1 MASKKKTS
9 KFSEQ
14 QILQYI
20 LQGGSPADLED
31 AGIDMNQ
38 IVVAMLKNPEI
49 LSGFRAQA
57 ETVGSALESFNPDE
71 TYYDPTEIGLDP
83 SYVNPI
89 KDKWLDV
96 SRTNVEAAG
105 VAKAYFDA
113 VQSVGNDPSKQTQIR
128 MDAESLANSLGIS
141 PEDSVTLLDNLEAD
155 RDIFYR
161 TEKEVERKVAA
172 KNYDAFQK
180 KRSELKLGA
189 GETAQENIFKKLT
202 GLPEMVDI
210 PDPKTTFA
218 ELAKKKAAEVVPAPE
233 EAVKLAKANAPR
245 GTLGRGSKGGA
256 ATVAKAA
263 LAGKKAESDRSRYE
277 QAFLM
282 EVEKAGK
289 TKSTPYQEAV
299 KKLLPQILAKK
310 KLGL

>member
-1 MASKKKTS
+1 MAKKL
-9 KFSEQ
+9 SEQ

-20 LQGGSPADLED
+20 LQGGSPSDLED
-31 AGIDMNQ
+31 AGVDMSQ
-38 IVVAMLKNPEI
+38 IIVTLVKNPEV
-49 LSGFRAQA
+49 LSGFRQQA
-57 ETVGSALESFNPDE
+57 ETVGSALESYNPSE
-71 TYYDPTEIGLDP
+71 TYYDAAEVELDP
-83 SYVNPI
+83 SYRNPI

-96 SRTNVEAAG
+96 ARTNLEAAG

-113 VQSVGNDPSKQTQIR
+113 VESVGNDPSKQEKISV
-128 MDAESLANSLGIS
+128 DALSLANSLGI
-141 PEDSVTLLDNLEAD
+141 PPDEAAVLVDNLDAD
-155 RDIFYR
+155 RDTYYR
-161 TEKEVERKVAA
+161 TENEVKRKVAS

-202 GLPEMVDI
+202 GLPELVDL
-210 PDPKTTFA
+210 PDPKATFA
-218 ELAKKKAAEVVPAPE
+218 ELAKRKAAEVVPAPE

-263 LAGKKAESDRSRYE
+263 LAGKKAESDRAQYE
-277 QAFLM
+277 RAFLM

-289 TKSTPYQEAV
+289 AKSTPYQEAV

>member
-1 MASKKKTS
+1 MASKKKL
-9 KFSEQ
+9 SEQ

-20 LQGGSPADLED
+20 LQGGSPSDLED
-31 AGIDMNQ
+31 VGVDMGQ
-38 IVVAMLKNPEI
+38 IIVTLVKNPEV

-71 TYYDPTEIGLDP
+71 TYYDPTEILLDP
-83 SYVNPI
+83 SYSNPI
-89 KDKWLDV
+89 QDKWESV
-96 SRTNVEAAG
+96 SQTDFDAGVVAAG
-105 VAKAYFDA
+105 YLQSILETGNNPAEYDKIYKDSFDNAVNAGMTAEKA
-113 VQSVGNDPSKQTQIR
+113 TI
-128 MDAESLANSLGIS
+128 
-141 PEDSVTLLDNLEAD
+141 LLDELEAE
-155 RDIFYR
+155 RDTFYR
-161 TEKEVERKVAA
+161 TQKEVQRKVAA

-180 KRSELKLGA
+180 KRGELKLGA

-202 GLPEMVDI
+202 GLPELIDL
-210 PDPKTTFA
+210 PDPKSTFA

-263 LAGKKAESDRSRYE
+263 LAGKKAETDRAQFERAY
-277 QAFLM
+277 LM